1 MRCLTN
7 PIVLFLLF
15 LGTSASTSAQPMD
28 FEWSQHGQ
36 YFGVSTPQPGL
47 VVLYERQGQ
56 EWRVTGQSTYAAYL
70 PIPQHWSY
78 LDGAIY
84 GVSTDLDIGYLF
96 TYSWMEEK
104 PLTVRILHP
113 ELTALA
119 ASTDGQWS
127 IEQNQLCIQTPQ
139 TKACMDLEA
148 NQALYYNVST
158 NLNTPLLMDT
168 TYVFRGIGLMYQAYG
183 ILGTVLACIL
193 VGVGVFFYIQRKAF
207 YLDHKELSNRFKRIP
222 ITAEMYFMLKSLAEN
237 KQITNKAL
245 TALFHSPGISQDT
258 ITKRKNRMVEELNQ
272 LITQCFMVDFFT
284 RQKDPEDLRETR
296 YVLCEGI
303 CIKLRSHA

>member
-1 MRCLTN
+1 MRCLIN
-7 PIVLFLLF
+7 PILIFLLF
-15 LGTSASTSAQPMD
+15 LGTYAVTSAQPMD
-28 FEWSQHGQ
+28 YEWSQQGQ
-36 YFGVSTPQPGL
+36 YFGLSTPQPGL

-56 EWRVTGQSTYAAYL
+56 EWQVTGQSTYSSHL
-70 PIPQHWSY
+70 PKPKNWNY
-78 LDGAIY
+78 LDGALY

-96 TYSWMEEK
+96 SYSWKEK
-104 PLTVRILHP
+104 KSLTVRILHP

-127 IEQNQLCIQTPQ
+127 MEQNQLCIQTPQ

-158 NLNTPLLMDT
+158 NLNTPQLMDT

-193 VGVGVFFYIQRKAF
+193 VGVGVFFYIQRKVF
-207 YLDHKELSNRFKRIP
+207 YLGRKELSNRFKRIP

-237 KQITNKAL
+237 KQIANKAL
-245 TALFHSPGISQDT
+245 TALFYYPGISQDT

-272 LITQCFMVDFFT
+272 LITQCFMVNFFT
-284 RQKDPEDLRETR
+284 REKDPEDLRETR

-303 CIKLRSHA
+303 NIKLKPHE

>member
-7 PIVLFLLF
+7 SILLFLFF
-15 LGTSASTSAQPMD
+15 LGTSAETSAQSID
-28 FEWSQHGQ
+28 FEWSQQGQ
-36 YFGVSTPQPGL
+36 YFGLSSPQPGL

-56 EWRVTGQSTYAAYL
+56 EWQVTGQSTYETHL
-70 PIPQHWSY
+70 PKPQHWSY
-78 LDGAIY
+78 LDGVLYAI
-84 GVSTDLDIGYLF
+84 STDLNIGYF
-96 TYSWMEEK
+96 FSYSLKQEK
-104 PLTVRILHP
+104 SLTVRILHP

-119 ASTDGQWS
+119 ESEDGQWR
-127 IEQNQLCIQTPQ
+127 IEQNQICIQTPG

-158 NLNTPLLMDT
+158 NLNTPQFMDT

-183 ILGTVLACIL
+183 IIGSVLACIL
-193 VGVGVFFYIQRKAF
+193 VGVGVFFYIQRKVF
-207 YLDHKELSNRFKRIP
+207 YLGRKELSNRFKRIP

-237 KQITNKAL
+237 KQIANKAL
-245 TALFHSPGISQDT
+245 TALFYSPGISQDT

-272 LITQCFMVDFFT
+272 LITQCFMMNLFI
-284 RQKDPEDLRETR
+284 REKDPEDLRETR

-303 CIKLRSHA
+303 RIKLKPHA

>member
-1 MRCLTN
+1 MRFLTN
-7 PIVLFLLF
+7 SILLFLLF
-15 LGTSASTSAQPMD
+15 LGISAVTNAQSMD
-28 FEWSQHGQ
+28 YEWSQQGQ
-36 YFGVSTPQPGL
+36 YFGVATPQPGML
-47 VVLYERQGQ
+47 VLYERQGQ
-56 EWRVTGQSTYAAYL
+56 DWQVTGQSTYSSHL
-70 PIPQHWSY
+70 PKPQNWSY
-78 LDGAIY
+78 IDGALY

-96 TYSWMEEK
+96 SYFCEEEK
-104 PLTVRILHP
+104 SLTVRILHP

-119 ASTDGQWS
+119 ASTNGQWS

-183 ILGTVLACIL
+183 ILGIVLACIL
-193 VGVGVFFYIQRKAF
+193 VGVGVFFYIQRKVF
-207 YLDHKELSNRFKRIP
+207 YLGRKELSNRFKRIP

-237 KQITNKAL
+237 KQIANKAL

-272 LITQCFMVDFFT
+272 LITQCYMVDFFT
-284 RQKDPEDLRETR
+284 REKDPEDLRETR
-296 YVLCEGI
+296 YVLCESI
-303 CIKLRSHA
+303 RIKLRSHV

>member
-1 MRCLTN
+1 MRCLIN
-7 PIVLFLLF
+7 PILIFLLF
-15 LGTSASTSAQPMD
+15 LGTSAVTSAQPMD
-28 FEWSQHGQ
+28 YEWSQQGQ
-36 YFGVSTPQPGL
+36 YFGLSTPQPGL

-56 EWRVTGQSTYAAYL
+56 EWQVTGQSTYATHL
-70 PIPQHWSY
+70 PKPQHWSY
-78 LDGAIY
+78 LDGALY
-84 GVSTDLDIGYLF
+84 GVSNDLDIGYLF
-96 TYSWMEEK
+96 VCSWKKEESFA
-104 PLTVRILHP
+104 VRILHP

-119 ASTDGQWS
+119 ASADGQWS
-127 IEQNQLCIQTPQ
+127 MEQNQICIQTPR
-139 TKACMDLEA
+139 TKAYMDLED

-158 NLNTPLLMDT
+158 NLSTPQLMDT

-193 VGVGVFFYIQRKAF
+193 VGVGVFFYIQRKVF
-207 YLDHKELSNRFKRIP
+207 YLGRKELSNRFKRIP

-237 KQITNKAL
+237 KQIANKAL

-284 RQKDPEDLRETR
+284 REKDPEDLRETR
-296 YVLCEGI
+296 YVLSEGI
-303 CIKLRSHA
+303 RIKLKPNV